1 MLPTI
6 NNKKERGI
14 DRIAIGSLAIDA
26 YNISK
31 TYPSSLLTNIVNRL
45 TSDRDTRKKVIEST

>member
-31 TYPSSLLTNIVNRL
+31 TSPSSLIQIPFEQLIDPLSFGNDNKI
-45 TSDRDTRKKVIEST
+45 